1 MTAAAAA
8 VPGVSVG
15 VLLQAGLWPSA
26 AAAAAAARVVIL
38 VLGAV
43 VVLRVA
49 VTPGGMQLW

>member
-15 VLLQAGLWPSA
+15 VLLQAGLWPS
-26 AAAAAAARVVIL
+26 AAAAAARVVIL